1 MGKKEQKM
9 VPVKVYRP
17 KEKIDVS
24 SFYAVPINNY
34 GDLQKA
40 TRKANEYAWN
50 KILEQGVEPEIVMI
64 PEKPGSEMYSKMRIK
79 KGKMNQSGK
88 NYELA

>member
-24 SFYAVPINNY
+24 RFYAEAEPIRNY
-34 GDLQKA
+34 GELQKVS
-40 TRKANEYAWN
+40 RRVNQFIYSKLDEMD
-50 KILEQGVEPEIVMI
+50 VETIMV
-64 PEKPGSEMYSKMRIK
+64 PEKPGSEVYAKMRIK

-88 NYELA
+88 NYEIA